1 MSIASEITRIN
12 TNIANAYT
20 QCDNKGGTL
29 PQIQNST
36 NLANTIASIPSGTVE
51 VLRKNVNFYDYDG
64 SLVYSY
70 TKSEF
75 LALENLPSLPQ
86 HDYLTSN
93 GWNWT
98 QQEMIDFVNK
108 HDGIDV
114 GATYNTTDGA
124 TYLFFYFPKGV
135 SKELTI
141 WVNMKANSSATVDWG
156 DGTTSVLENTGSSA
170 TDISV
175 TKSDYAIPTQD
186 VEIIVKIIGG
196 SFKIGKS
203 GNYNLFGGARDS
215 YNSNHMLKKVYLG
228 SNCTGTNG
236 AAFAYCI
243 WLKSIVFPS
252 TFSISSGGFIFVYS
266 KQLKALIFTRNLT
279 LNSGYASN
287 ESGISM
293 VIYSGNSTSFGAQ
306 DVLANARNLLYVTP
320 PLKATSTPRLFYNT
334 YYLTKAI
341 FPKTV
346 KTFHNQLI
354 LSCYSLSE
362 IDLTEYDNPSRLPT
376 LSGAA
381 WSFASNCKILVA
393 NQEMYDAFTTATNWS
408 TYANYFQVKGE

>member
-1 MSIASEITRIN
+1 MSISSEITRLQNAKDTLKTKLNNKNDVQHQI
-12 TNIANAYT
+12 TNETIDDYG
-20 QCDNKGGTL
+20 DFVDS
-29 PQIQNST
+29 IST
-36 NLANTIASIPSGTVE
+36 GSTE
-51 VLRKNVNFYDYDG
+51 VLRKDVNFYDYDG
-64 SLVYSY
+64 TLIYSY
-70 TKSEF
+70 TKNEF
-75 LALENLPSLPQ
+75 LALEELPELPT

-98 QQEMIDFVNK
+98 KEEMTTFVNQ

-141 WVNMKANSSATVDWG
+141 WVNMNANSSATVNWG

-170 TDISV
+170 TDLSV
-175 TKSDYAIPTQD
+175 TKSDYATPTQD
-186 VEIIVKIIGG
+186 TEIIVKITGG

-228 SNCTGTNG
+228 SNCTGTIG
-236 AAFAYCI
+236 AVFAYCI

-279 LNSGYASN
+279 LNSGYGAT
-287 ESGISM
+287 ESGVTI
-293 VIYSGNSTSFGAQ
+293 VIYSGNSANYGTQ
-306 DVLANARNLLYVTP
+306 DILANARSLLYVTP
-320 PLKATSTPRLFYNT
+320 PLKATSTTRLFYNT
-334 YYLTKAI
+334 IYLTKAV

-354 LSCYSLSE
+354 LNCYSLSE
-362 IDLTEYDNPSRLPT
+362 IDLTEYDNPSSLPT
-376 LSGAA
+376 LSGTG
-381 WSFASNCKILVA
+381 WTFASNICKL
-393 NQEMYDAFTTATNWS
+393 F
-408 TYANYFQVKGE
+408 